1 MGALRAG
8 FTSRHIGLNDRI
20 FGGPI
25 CRGSYV
31 VAGSSQFNGPS
42 FTLWPWIPLAISV
55 KHGIHALLLSL
66 FCGAGGLD
74 LGFEEAGFDVALAFD
89 KKADSVLSYN
99 HNRKGRAKDA
109 AHVADVTALTPEMLD
124 EWHGGRFAP
133 SGVIGGPPC
142 QSFSQ
147 ANRSWTNGDPRH
159 ELPIAFAKL
168 LESLNARSPVEFF
181 VMENV
186 TGLLDDHHSD
196 RLAAIETAFAE
207 AGFPAQK
214 AVLTAT
220 DYGTAQMRERLFL
233 VGYNR
238 DLFPDVAWSAPKPTS
253 KEGDVLTVRGKI
265 GDLAEPVHFAR
276 GLKPEDFAVH
286 PNHWC
291 MKPKSRRFT
300 EKGMLKEGDGSRRS
314 FKVLPWDGPS
324 FTAAYG
330 NREVHVHP
338 RCHRRLSVFEAL
350 LLQGFPKRYEL
361 LGSLSSQIAQVSEAV
376 PPPVAQAVAEGVASQ
391 LADARRAD
399 AA

>member
-1 MGALRAG
+1 M
-8 FTSRHIGLNDRI
+8 
-20 FGGPI
+20 
-25 CRGSYV
+25 
-31 VAGSSQFNGPS
+31 
-42 FTLWPWIPLAISV
+42 
-55 KHGIHALLLSL
+55 LLSL

-99 HNRKGRAKDA
+99 HNRKGRSRDA
-109 AHVADVTALTPEMLD
+109 AHVADVTALTPEALD
-124 EWHGGRFAP
+124 QVHGTLFAP

-147 ANRSWTNGDPRH
+147 ANRSWSDSDPRH

-168 LESLNARSPVEFF
+168 LGSLNARNPVEFF

-186 TGLLDDHHSD
+186 TGLLNCHHRD

-220 DYGTAQMRERLFL
+220 DYGTAQMRQRLFL
-233 VGYNR
+233 VGYNK
-238 DLFPDVAWSAPKPTS
+238 DLFPDLAWSAPTPTTRQ
-253 KEGDVLTVRGKI
+253 GDILTVRAKI
-265 GDLAEPVHFAR
+265 DGLAEPVFYER
-276 GLKPEDFAVH
+276 GLDAEKFAVH
-286 PNHWC
+286 RNHWC
-291 MKPKSRRFT
+291 MKPRSRRFS
-300 EKGMLKEGDGSRRS
+300 EEGMLTEGNSSRRS
-314 FKVLPWDGPS
+314 FKVLSWDRPS
-324 FTAAYG
+324 FTVAYG

-338 RCHRRLSVFEAL
+338 RCHRRLSVYEAL
-350 LLQGFPKRYEL
+350 LLQGFPERYEL

-376 PPPVAQAVAEGVASQ
+376 PPPVAQAVAGGIAAQ
-391 LADARRAD
+391 LADARRAE

>member
-1 MGALRAG
+1 M
-8 FTSRHIGLNDRI
+8 
-20 FGGPI
+20 
-25 CRGSYV
+25 
-31 VAGSSQFNGPS
+31 
-42 FTLWPWIPLAISV
+42 
-55 KHGIHALLLSL
+55 LLSL

-99 HNRKGRAKDA
+99 HNRKSRSKEA
-109 AHVADVTALTPEMLD
+109 ARVADVAALTPEHLD
-124 EWHGGRFAP
+124 ELHGGVFAP
-133 SGVIGGPPC
+133 SGIIGGPPC

-147 ANRSWTNGDPRH
+147 ANRSWTDSDPRH

-168 LESLNARSPVEFF
+168 LGSLNARNPVEFF

-186 TGLLDDHHSD
+186 TGLLDGHHSD
-196 RLAAIETAFAE
+196 RLAAIEAAFAE

-220 DYGTAQMRERLFL
+220 DYGTAQMRERLFM
-233 VGYNR
+233 VGYNKEI
-238 DLFPDVAWSAPKPTS
+238 FPDLAWSAPKPTTR
-253 KEGDVLTVRGKI
+253 EGDILTVREKI
-265 GDLAEPVHFAR
+265 GDLAEPVHFER
-276 GLKPEDFAVH
+276 GLDAEKFAVH
-286 PNHWC
+286 RNHWC
-291 MKPKSRRFT
+291 MKPKSKRFT

-314 FKVLPWDGPS
+314 FKVLPWDSPS
-324 FTAAYG
+324 FTVAYG

-338 RCHRRLSVFEAL
+338 RCHRRLSVYEAL

-376 PPPVAQAVAEGVASQ
+376 PPPVAHAVAEGVAAQ
-391 LADARRAD
+391 LAEARRAE

>member
-1 MGALRAG
+1 MWLLVADSSMAG
-8 FTSRHIGLNDRI
+8 
-20 FGGPI
+20 
-25 CRGSYV
+25 
-31 VAGSSQFNGPS
+31 S
-42 FTLWPWIPLAISV
+42 FTLWLSSPLAISAL
-55 KHGIHALLLSL
+55 HGKHALLLSL

-74 LGFEEAGFDVALAFD
+74 LGFEEAGYDVALAFD

-99 HNRKGRAKDA
+99 HNRKGRSKDA
-109 AHVADVTALTPEMLD
+109 AHVADVAALTPEALD
-124 EWHGGRFAP
+124 ERHGGLFAP

-147 ANRSWTNGDPRH
+147 ANRSWTSGDSRH

-168 LESLNARSPVEFF
+168 LGSLNARSPVEFF

-186 TGLLDDHHSD
+186 TGLLDNHHSD
-196 RLAAIETAFAE
+196 RLAAIEAAFTE

-233 VGYNR
+233 VGYNK
-238 DLFPDVAWSAPKPTS
+238 DLFPDLAWSAPKPTT
-253 KEGDVLTVRGKI
+253 KEEDVLTVRAKI
-265 GDLAEPVHFAR
+265 GGLAEPVHFER
-276 GLKPEDFAVH
+276 GLNSEKFAVH
-286 PNHWC
+286 RNHWC

-300 EKGMLKEGDGSRRS
+300 EDGMLKEGDGSRRS
-314 FKVLPWDGPS
+314 FKVLPWDRPS
-324 FTAAYG
+324 FTVAYG

-338 RCHRRLSVFEAL
+338 RCHRRLSIYEAL

-376 PPPVAQAVAEGVASQ
+376 PPPVAQAVALGVASQ
-391 LADARRAD
+391 LADVSRAK